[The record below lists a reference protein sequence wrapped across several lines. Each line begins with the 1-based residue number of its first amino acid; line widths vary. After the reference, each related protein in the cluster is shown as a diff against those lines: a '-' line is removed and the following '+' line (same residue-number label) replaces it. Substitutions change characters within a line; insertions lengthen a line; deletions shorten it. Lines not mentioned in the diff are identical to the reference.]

1 MNEHDQGGTIAV
13 DLDGTL
19 AHYQTWQGV
28 DHIGRPIPRMLT
40 RVKMWLKQ
48 KRKVVIFTARVSK
61 ADQAQAARK
70 YIDAWCEKW
79 IGQKLPITATKT
91 LDISELWD
99 DRAIQ
104 VKRNTG
110 ERVDGQ

>member
-1 MNEHDQGGTIAV
+1 MNEHDGTIAV

-19 AHYQTWQGV
+19 AFYDKWRGI

-40 RVKMWLKQ
+40 RVKMWLRQ

-61 ADQAQAARK
+61 ADQAASAKK
-70 YIDAWCEKW
+70 YIEAWCEKH
-79 IGQKLPITATKT
+79 IGQKLPVTALKT
-91 LDISELWD
+91 LDMVEFYD